1 MENSGNARFAR
12 YAWGVLS
19 YNIAV
24 VLWGAVVRATG
35 SGAGCGNH
43 WPLCNG
49 AVMPQIEEM
58 KTVVEFAHRAMT
70 GIDGPLVLLLVI
82 WAFRAFPKGHPARL
96 GATLSGIFLIV
107 EALIG
112 AALVKLDMVAGN
124 TSPMRGYWISMHL
137 INTLTLLA
145 CLTLTAWW
153 GGGRPRVRF
162 AGPAVRPVLISA
174 GVMLLLAVTG
184 AIAALGDTLFPSQ
197 SLAAG
202 FAQDLDPAASVLLKL
217 RALHPAIA
225 ALAAAWLVFFLA
237 TTPRGQATPYV
248 RLTAVLLGAQLAAG
262 VVNLLLLAPVWMQI
276 VHLLLADLLWIALV
290 LLCAARLVEGAV
302 KKAGYA

>member
-1 MENSGNARFAR
+1 MGNPGNARFAR

-49 AVMPQIEEM
+49 AVVPQADEM

-70 GIDGPLVLLLVI
+70 GIDGPLVILLLV
-82 WAFRAFPKGHPARL
+82 WAFRAFAKGHPARF
-96 GATLSGIFLIV
+96 GATLSAFFLV
-107 EALIG
+107 TEALIG
-112 AALVKLDMVAGN
+112 AALVKLDLVAGN

-137 INTLTLLA
+137 VNTLTLIA
-145 CLTLTAWW
+145 CLALTAWW
-153 GGGRPRVRF
+153 GNGHPRIRF
-162 AGPAVRPVLISA
+162 KGPAARPVIISVA
-174 GVMLLLAVTG
+174 MVLLLAVTG
-184 AIAALGDTLFPSQ
+184 AIAALGDTLFPAQ
-197 SLAAG
+197 SLSAG
-202 FAQDLDPAASVLLKL
+202 FAQDLDPTASFMLKL
-217 RALHPAIA
+217 RALHPMIA
-225 ALAAAWLVFFLA
+225 AMAAAWLVFFLA
-237 TTPRGQATPYV
+237 TTPRGRATGYV
-248 RLTAVLLGAQLAAG
+248 RMTAVLLAAQLVAG

-290 LLCAARLVEGAV
+290 LLCATRLSEGSIEKVRHA
-302 KKAGYA
+302 